1 LAAAFATN
9 HTVGEGV
16 IELERRAN
24 RERKLAYPHRVAIT
38 HLHDRQIFCVDL
50 NDGDIGLFIGAHDPG
65 WKIAAISQ
73 SHFDFIGAFHHVK
86 VRQDKTIW
94 SNDEAGAFALDRV
107 KPPRASPGSIFV
119 GWPLK
124 EEVVQSRLFSRLAF
138 L

>member
-24 RERKLAYPHRVAIT
+24 RERKLTYAHRVAIA
-38 HLHDRQIFCVDL
+38 HLHNRQIFCVDL

-73 SHFDFIGAFHHVK
+73 SHFDFISAFNDVK
-86 VRQDKTIW
+86 VGEDVTIW
-94 SNDEAGAFALDRV
+94 PNDEA
-107 KPPRASPGSIFV
+107 
-119 GWPLK
+119 
-124 EEVVQSRLFSRLAF
+124 
-138 L
+138 